1 MENVARGNAAVVKV
15 DAEEAVEEV
24 DVATGPA
31 RTRADHDRTPD
42 PQRSE
47 ASRRRDARR
56 VVRSTGSDAPEVGPS
71 RSTKED
77 TPSTAKIAAG
87 KNVVTITG
95 ASTVTIG
102 NDRRATVR
110 TTLVIAAVV
119 AVAATAVECVV
130 AGVPVTEVTTRAVVT
145 VASVAT
151 WPSKGRIST
160 ATRAWSTTTI
170 TIRRWLWAVAFR
182 RITTELLRWW
192 PDRPVEVTTRFQCS
206 NSSSSSK

>member
-1 MENVARGNAAVVKV
+1 MAENAARGNAAVVKV
-15 DAEEAVEEV
+15 DEEAEEV

-31 RTRADHDRTPD
+31 RTRADRDRTPD
-42 PQRSE
+42 HQRSV

-56 VVRSTGSDAPEVGPS
+56 AVRSTGSDAPEAGPS
-71 RSTKED
+71 RSTKGD

-87 KNVVTITG
+87 MNVVTITG

-102 NDRRATVR
+102 NDRRATAR
-110 TTLVIAAVV
+110 TTLAIAAVV
-119 AVAATAVECVV
+119 AVVATAGECED
-130 AGVPVTEVTTRAVVT
+130 AAVPATEVTTRAVVT

-151 WPSKGRIST
+151 CPSKARTST

-170 TIRRWLWAVAFR
+170 TIRRWWAFR
-182 RITTELLRWW
+182 RITTELLRWG
-192 PDRPVEVTTRFQCS
+192 PDRPVEVTTRFRCS